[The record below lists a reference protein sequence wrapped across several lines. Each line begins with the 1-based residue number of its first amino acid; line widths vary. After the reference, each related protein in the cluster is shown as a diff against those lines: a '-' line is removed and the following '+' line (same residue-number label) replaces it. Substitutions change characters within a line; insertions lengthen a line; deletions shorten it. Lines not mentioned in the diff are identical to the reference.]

1 MLTEMMAAFQL
12 ELRSGVSERESPKET
27 EDFAQDSYNVK
38 KKERSIN
45 DGTQNMSF
53 LCVNQQT
60 ELSVIQTN

>member
-27 EDFAQDSYNVK
+27 EDFAQDSYKVK